1 MKKKAL
7 FVNKYD
13 EMMPVVWTEDV
24 IKKHETEWNT
34 VLKVTEDYGWNIKDD
49 LGYYVYQVTNGYTSD
64 LYKMPEDYLTDLL
77 NTITSDDE

>member
-1 MKKKAL
+1 
-7 FVNKYD
+7 
-13 EMMPVVWTEDV
+13 MPVVWTEDV

-64 LYKMPEDYLTDLL
+64 LYKMPEDCLTDLL